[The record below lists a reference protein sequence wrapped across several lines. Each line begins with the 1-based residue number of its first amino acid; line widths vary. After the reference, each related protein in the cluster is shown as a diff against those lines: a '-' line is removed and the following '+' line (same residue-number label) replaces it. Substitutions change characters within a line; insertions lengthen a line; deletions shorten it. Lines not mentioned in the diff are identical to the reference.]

1 MSWDVNKMARREYD
15 YIKGSTALAPER
27 KKRVRKPDKKY
38 KQIQRRKKLQSKNI
52 LLKNKRKSDRKYVLT
67 VAMVIFSLG
76 FITISGDSKVYNMQK
91 QVTDLNTQIKQTEE
105 ANEAIKVKLL
115 KYSSLN
121 NIEQNASNKLSMVI
135 PKKDETTKIDFSQN
149 YFKDLKSNGS
159 DNNTKESNL
168 FSKLLSIIK

>member
-52 LLKNKRKSDRKYVLT
+52 LLRNKRKSDRKYVLT

-105 ANEAIKVKLL
+105 SNEALKVKLL

-121 NIEQNASNKLSMVI
+121 NIEKNASNKLSMVI
-135 PKKDETTKIDFSQN
+135 PKKDETTKIDLSQN
-149 YFKDLKSNGS
+149 YFKDLKSNVS
-159 DNNTKESNL
+159 DNNTKEANL
-168 FSKLLSIIK
+168 FSKLLSLIK

>member
-1 MSWDVNKMARREYD
+1 MSWDVNNMARREYN

-27 KKRVRKPDKKY
+27 KKRVQKPDKKY

-52 LLKNKRKSDRKYVLT
+52 LLRNKRKSDRKYVLT

-105 ANEAIKVKLL
+105 ANAALKVEML
-115 KYSSLN
+115 KNSSLN
-121 NIEQNASNKLSMVI
+121 KIEQNASSKLSMAV
-135 PKKDETTKIDFSQN
+135 PKKDETMKIDFSQN
-149 YFKDLKSNGS
+149 YFKDLKSNVS
-159 DNNTKESNL
+159 DNNTKETNL
-168 FSKLLSIIK
+168 FSKLLSLIK

>member
-15 YIKGSTALAPER
+15 YIRGSTALAPER

-52 LLKNKRKSDRKYVLT
+52 LLRNKRKSDRKYVLT
-67 VAMVIFSLG
+67 VAMVIFSFG

-159 DNNTKESNL
+159 DNNTKEANL

>member
-1 MSWDVNKMARREYD
+1 MARREYD

-52 LLKNKRKSDRKYVLT
+52 LLRNKRKSDRKYILT

-91 QVTDLNTQIKQTEE
+91 QITDLNTQIKQTEE
-105 ANEAIKVKLL
+105 ANEALKVKLL
-115 KYSSLN
+115 KYSSLS

-149 YFKDLKSNGS
+149 YFKDLKSNVS
-159 DNNTKESNL
+159 YNNKKEVNL
-168 FSKLLSIIK
+168 FSKLLSLIK